1 MSKENASKAANT
13 LQAGGVILAPT
24 DTVYGLMALPCH
36 DDARAKI
43 FRLKRRPE
51 HMNLQLLC
59 PTAFDPKDI
68 GAILPSIAA
77 ELLRCDDIRSKITF
91 VLPLDLPEKPRWLSD
106 RVEVGIRIPADSS
119 LQEMLLSTGPVFA
132 TSANAHGNKPGKTV
146 SAILSQLDGSPDF
159 VWDAGLLS
167 DEASTVINFNN
178 DPPIE
183 LRRGAAGDL
192 SKFGVHYE

>member
-1 MSKENASKAANT
+1 
-13 LQAGGVILAPT
+13 
-24 DTVYGLMALPCH
+24 
-36 DDARAKI
+36 
-43 FRLKRRPE
+43 
-51 HMNLQLLC
+51 
-59 PTAFDPKDI
+59 
-68 GAILPSIAA
+68 
-77 ELLRCDDIRSKITF
+77 
-91 VLPLDLPEKPRWLSD
+91 
-106 RVEVGIRIPADSS
+106 
-119 LQEMLLSTGPVFA
+119 MLLSTGPVFA

-178 DPPIE
+178 DPPVE